1 MDAERLR
8 DDIFIQNCPV
18 RNVLCRISDKW
29 SILVIFTL
37 EQIPVM
43 RFGELRR
50 MIPDIS
56 QKMLTVTLRTL
67 EEDGLVRRKVYAQV
81 PPKVEY
87 SLSERGRS
95 LLPHLNSLIE
105 WAKSE
110 MDGIL
115 WERKRYGEERTR
127 VGQVSSDRSVNA
139 MA

>member
-1 MDAERLR
+1 MDVEKLR
-8 DDIFIQNCPV
+8 DEIFIQNCPI

-43 RFGELRR
+43 RFGELHR

-67 EEDGLVRRKVYAQV
+67 EEDGFVKRTVYAQI

-87 SLSERGRS
+87 SLSERGMS
-95 LLPHLNSLIE
+95 LLPHLNSLIQ
-105 WAKSE
+105 WAKGE
-110 MDGIL
+110 MDDII
-115 WERKRYGEERTR
+115 RDRQRYN
-127 VGQVSSDRSVNA
+127 DK
-139 MA
+139 